1 MQQRVMRTQGSVESM
16 NQDRGETSGRGGP
29 EDIVFSERANNGR
42 AIPRGDSNKQV
53 RASKHKLKGVGQV
66 TLPNKFAL
74 Q

>member
-1 MQQRVMRTQGSVESM
+1 M
-16 NQDRGETSGRGGP
+16 NQDRGDTTGRGGP

-74 Q
+74 